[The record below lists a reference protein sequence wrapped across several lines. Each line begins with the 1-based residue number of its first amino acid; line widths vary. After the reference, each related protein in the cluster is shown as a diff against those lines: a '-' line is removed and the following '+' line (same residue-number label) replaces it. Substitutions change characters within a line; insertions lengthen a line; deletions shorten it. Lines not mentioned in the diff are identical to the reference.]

1 MEDTRFHQDAIHHF
15 ISGMLRRQEQTMK
28 ILLVSDQESKFIWEH
43 FDADRFKDIDFILS
57 SGDLKSEYLSFLV
70 TMVNKPLFYV
80 HGNHDLEYTRKP
92 PEGCDSIDGCLVRY
106 RGLRILGLGGCM
118 KYGCDKGSSIPPY
131 QFSEK
136 EMARR
141 IRRLSGKIN
150 QNKGFDILVTHSAA
164 AGICDGQDLCH
175 TGFHSLLT
183 LVDLWKPS
191 LMVHGHMHMGFGR
204 GKRYVEHGPTKV
216 YDAFEYHILEI

>member
-1 MEDTRFHQDAIHHF
+1 
-15 ISGMLRRQEQTMK
+15 MK

-43 FDADRFKDIDFILS
+43 FDTDRFKDIDFILS

-80 HGNHDLEYTRKP
+80 HGNHDLEYSRKP
-92 PEGCDSIDGCLVRY
+92 PEGCDSIDGCLIRF

-118 KYGCDKGSSIPPY
+118 RYGCDKGSSIPPY
-131 QFSEK
+131 QFTEK

-141 IRRLSGKIN
+141 IRRLSGKIA

-175 TGFHSLLT
+175 MGFHSLLA